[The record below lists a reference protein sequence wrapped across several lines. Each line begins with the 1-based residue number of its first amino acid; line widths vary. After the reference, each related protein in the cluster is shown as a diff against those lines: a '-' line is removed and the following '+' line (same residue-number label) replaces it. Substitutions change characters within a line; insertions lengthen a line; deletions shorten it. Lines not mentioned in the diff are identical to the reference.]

1 MDPALLIFLVCTLL
15 GAFVGLF
22 AGLLGIGGGLIIV
35 PSLLYLLTDYI
46 HLPLKI
52 AMPMAI
58 ATSLSTIV
66 LTAISSSRAHHKL
79 GNLRQFYLLWTG
91 LGISV
96 GAIIGPQ
103 FATVISAQSLITLFA
118 ILVLV
123 IAAQMVFLGNKNAK
137 RDVTK
142 QLLLLIGVITG
153 CISSVMGI
161 GGGAIMVPA
170 LLWCRVDVRAAIGCA
185 AFSGLVIAL
194 FGSASFIVA
203 GWNNE
208 HLPQWSVG
216 FIYLPATLGI
226 VLTSVFTANIGAK
239 LSRSLDTKLLKKIF
253 AGFLVIV
260 SLRMLLG

>member
-1 MDPALLIFLVCTLL
+1 MDPALFILLVCLGL
-15 GAFVGLF
+15 GAVVGLF

-35 PSLLYLLTDYI
+35 PSLLYLLTEHV
-46 HLPLKI
+46 HLPLKV

-66 LTAISSSRAHHKL
+66 LTAISSSRAHYKL

-103 FATVISAQSLITLFA
+103 FATMIPAESLKTLFA

-123 IAAQMVFLGNKNAK
+123 IAAQMILLGNKSAK
-137 RDVTK
+137 RDVSK
-142 QLLLLIGVITG
+142 EILLLIGVITG

-170 LLWCRVDVRAAIGCA
+170 LLWCRVDIRIAIGCA

-203 GWNNE
+203 GWDNE
-208 HLPQWSVG
+208 HLPQWAVG

-226 VLTSVFTANIGAK
+226 VCTSVFTAGVGAK
-239 LSRSLDTKLLKKIF
+239 LSRSLNTQLLKKIF

>member
-1 MDPALLIFLVCTLL
+1 MDPALSILLICSIL
-15 GAFVGLF
+15 GAIVGLL
-22 AGLLGIGGGLIIV
+22 AGMLGIGGGLIIV
-35 PSLLYLLTDYI
+35 PFLLYLLPHYL
-46 HLPLKI
+46 HLPLDV

-66 LTAISSSRAHHKL
+66 LTAISSSRAHYKL
-79 GNLRQFYLLWTG
+79 GNLQRFYLLWTG

-103 FATVISAQSLITLFA
+103 FATLISAQSLKTLFSVF
-118 ILVLV
+118 VLL
-123 IAAQMVFLGNKNAK
+123 IAVQMVFLGNKSAN
-137 RDVTK
+137 RDVS
-142 QLLLLIGVITG
+142 QPLLLFIGVITG

-170 LLWCRVDVRAAIGCA
+170 LLWCRVDMRAAIGCA

-194 FGSASFIVA
+194 FGSASFVVA

-208 HLPQWSVG
+208 HLPEWAIG

-226 VLTSVFTANIGAK
+226 VMTSVFTASVGAK
-239 LSRSLDTKLLKKIF
+239 LSRTLNTQLLKKIF

>member
-1 MDPALLIFLVCTLL
+1 MDPALLILLVCSIL
-15 GAFVGLF
+15 GAVVGLL
-22 AGLLGIGGGLIIV
+22 AGMLGIGGGLIIV
-35 PSLLYLLTDYI
+35 PSLLYLLTHYLE
-46 HLPLKI
+46 LPLTV

-66 LTAISSSRAHHKL
+66 LTAISSSRAHYKL
-79 GNLRQFYLLWTG
+79 GNLRTFYLLWTG
-91 LGISV
+91 IGISI

-103 FATVISAQSLITLFA
+103 FATLISAQSLKTLFA
-118 ILVLV
+118 VFVMV

-137 RDVTK
+137 RDVT
-142 QLLLLIGVITG
+142 QSLLLVIGVITG
-153 CISSVMGI
+153 CISSIMGI

-170 LLWCRVDVRAAIGCA
+170 LLWCRVDMRAAIGCA

-203 GWNNE
+203 GWNNV
-208 HLPQWSVG
+208 HLPEWALG
-216 FIYLPATLGI
+216 YIYLPATLGI
-226 VLTSVFTANIGAK
+226 VMTSVFTASIGAK
-239 LSRSLDTKLLKKIF
+239 LSRSMNTQLLKKIF